1 MAKHPFF
8 CPETSGKIA
17 LLQIK
22 ALQESSQSLLSEA
35 AKESIRVSSA
45 LAGADSYSFVGL
57 LKRLKHRGLLRET
70 KLPLEQYFPAS
81 SASTAAKTSVK
92 SK

>member
-1 MAKHPFF
+1 MFQSVESMAWLH
-8 CPETSGKIA
+8 
-17 LLQIK
+17 
-22 ALQESSQSLLSEA
+22 SLPGRDKLN
-35 AKESIRVSSA
+35 ISSA

>member
-35 AKESIRVSSA
+35 AKESIQVSSA
-45 LAGADSYSFVGL
+45 LACEQKSWVWNGWVDVNWLGTNTTE
-57 LKRLKHRGLLRET
+57 KRSCR
-70 KLPLEQYFPAS
+70 
-81 SASTAAKTSVK
+81 
-92 SK
+92 